1 MRSLCGAAL
10 IVATGLGGANAG
22 ASPPATVASPPMIDG
37 PGPWPKVDCP
47 TECLDESTPWWYNVS
62 CRGCQGPIE
71 FGRASTWTCPPT
83 WPPKRLFVI
92 FSMQRS
98 ATNTAC
104 YLVDSLPDTRCDGE
118 LLNPGLWQRR
128 TGRPLDPDPLKSMRT
143 AFEATYSSAGNA
155 PCTWG
160 FNLFPQQVSQ
170 PWLLSW
176 LWETV
181 DRAIILERSN
191 GEIVARPNPPSPTC

>member
-1 MRSLCGAAL
+1 
-10 IVATGLGGANAG
+10 
-22 ASPPATVASPPMIDG
+22 
-37 PGPWPKVDCP
+37 
-47 TECLDESTPWWYNVS
+47 
-62 CRGCQGPIE
+62 
-71 FGRASTWTCPPT
+71 
-83 WPPKRLFVI
+83 
-92 FSMQRS
+92 MQRS

-104 YLVDSLPDTRCDGE
+104 YLIDSLPDTRCDGE
-118 LLNPGLWQRR
+118 LLNPNLWQRR
-128 TGRPLDPDPLKSMRT
+128 TGRPLDPDPLKTMRT

-191 GEIVARPNPPSPTC
+191 GETYCARTSALAHVLTQPPRMHRSDRTS